1 MHENSPP
8 LNPTPP
14 EPTHPWRP
22 PSLDALLRSTNGA
35 TLVAAFGRPAA
46 AECLRDA
53 IQAAREAGGADD
65 VALLGDAALRLAAR
79 RAHSIQPVFNL
90 TGAVLHTNLGRAP
103 LADAAVDAMRRAA
116 GFVNLEYDLGKG
128 RRGERDSHVAKWLT
142 TLTGAEAGLVV
153 NNNAA
158 AVMAVLNTLSR
169 GKEAIISRGELV
181 EIGGAFRMP
190 EVMVRAGVKLREVG
204 ATNRTHLRDYED
216 AITDKTAMIVRVRPS
231 NYAITG
237 FTSSVPE
244 KELAALAKAN
254 GVIFY
259 DELGAG
265 ALVDFRQWGLPYER
279 TVQEALSDGAD
290 IVSFSG
296 DKLLGGPQAG
306 LIVGRADLVKRVAKN
321 PLKRALRLDKA
332 TLAALE
338 ATLQLY
344 DDPDS
349 LAQSLPSIR
358 LLARQAA
365 DIMPVA
371 GRIAKALADIAGGW
385 QIAVEDCASQIGSG
399 ALPVDMLP
407 SAAVTMTLAD
417 NVKRGRGRKLDRL
430 AAAFRALPQPVIGRI
445 AEDRFWLDC
454 RCLEDEAGFIA
465 QLPELL
471 VP

>member
-1 MHENSPP
+1 MQDDAHSP
-8 LNPTPP
+8 
-14 EPTHPWRP
+14 PWRP
-22 PSLDALLRSTNGA
+22 RSLDALLRSASGA
-35 TLVAAFGRPAA
+35 DLVATFGRQAVTA
-46 AECLRDA
+46 CLRDA
-53 IQAAREAGGADD
+53 IGAARTAGGCSDA
-65 VALLGDAALRLAAR
+65 ALLGDAALRLAKR
-79 RAHSIQPVFNL
+79 RALSIKPVFNL

-103 LADAAVDAMRRAA
+103 LADAAINAMQQAS
-116 GFVNLEYDLGKG
+116 GFVNLEYVLGKG
-128 RRGERDSHVAKWLT
+128 RRGERDSHITKWLT

-158 AVMAVLNTLSR
+158 AVIAVLNTLSR

-204 ATNRTHLRDYED
+204 ATNRTHLKDYED
-216 AITDKTAMIVRVRPS
+216 AITDKTAMIIRVRPS

-254 GVIFY
+254 EIIFY

-279 TVQEALSDGAD
+279 TVQEALRDGAD

-306 LIVGRADLVKRVAKN
+306 MVVGRTDLIKRVAEN

-332 TLAALE
+332 TLAALT

-349 LAQSLPSIR
+349 LAERLPSIR
-358 LLARQAA
+358 LLTRKIDDIRPTANRVADALRPFAA
-365 DIMPVA
+365 NWIVA
-371 GRIAKALADIAGGW
+371 E
-385 QIAVEDCASQIGSG
+385 EDCASQIGSG

-407 SAAVTMTLAD
+407 STAVTMA
-417 NVKRGRGRKLDRL
+417 VPEAVARGRGRRLHRL

-465 QLPELL
+465 QLRELQ

>member
-1 MHENSPP
+1 MQHDAHSPS
-8 LNPTPP
+8 
-14 EPTHPWRP
+14 WRP
-22 PSLDALLRSTNGA
+22 RSLDALLRSASGA
-35 TLVAAFGRPAA
+35 DLVATFGRQAVTG
-46 AECLRDA
+46 CLRDA
-53 IQAAREAGGADD
+53 IEAARTAGGCSDAE
-65 VALLGDAALRLAAR
+65 LLGDAALRLAKR
-79 RAHSIQPVFNL
+79 RALSIKPVFNL

-103 LADAAVDAMRRAA
+103 LADSAISAMQQAS
-116 GFVNLEYDLGKG
+116 GFVNLEYVLGKG
-128 RRGERDSHVAKWLT
+128 QRGERDSHITKWLI

-158 AVMAVLNTLSR
+158 AVIAVLNTLSR

-204 ATNRTHLRDYED
+204 ATNRTHLKDYED

-254 GVIFY
+254 EIIFY

-279 TVQEALSDGAD
+279 TVQEALRDGAD

-306 LIVGRADLVKRVAKN
+306 MIVGRTDLINRVSKN

-332 TLAALE
+332 TLAALA

-349 LAQSLPSIR
+349 LAEHLPSIR
-358 LLARQAA
+358 LLARKID
-365 DIMPVA
+365 DISPIANRVA
-371 GRIAKALADIAGGW
+371 EALRPIATNW
-385 QIAVEDCASQIGSG
+385 TIAVEECASQIGSG

-407 SAAVTMTLAD
+407 STAVTIA
-417 NVKRGRGRKLDRL
+417 VPEAVARGRGRRLDRL

-454 RCLEDEAGFIA
+454 RCLEHEAGFIK
-465 QLPELL
+465 QLGELR

>member
-1 MHENSPP
+1 MND
-8 LNPTPP
+8 TPKTP
-14 EPTHPWRP
+14 SWRP
-22 PSLDALLRSTNGA
+22 PSLDALLRSPDGA
-35 TLVAAFGRPAA
+35 DLVATFGRQAA
-46 AECLRDA
+46 TACLRDA
-53 IQAAREAGGADD
+53 IQAARENGGAENS
-65 VALLGDAALRLAAR
+65 ALLGDTALRLAKR
-79 RAHSIQPVFNL
+79 RALSIKPVFNL

-103 LADAAVDAMRRAA
+103 LADSAITAMQQAS
-116 GFVNLEYDLGKG
+116 GFVNLEYDLAKG
-128 RRGERDSHVAKWLT
+128 RRGERDSHIAGWLT
-142 TLTGAEAGLVV
+142 SLTGAEAGLVV

-190 EVMVRAGVKLREVG
+190 EVMARAGVKLREVG
-204 ATNRTHLRDYED
+204 ATNRTHLRDYEE
-216 AITDKTAMIVRVRPS
+216 AINEKTAMIVRVRPS

-254 GVIFY
+254 DVIFY

-279 TVQEALSDGAD
+279 TVQEALGDGTD

-306 LIVGRADLVKRVAKN
+306 MIVGRADLVKRVAKN

-332 TLAALE
+332 TLAALA

-344 DDPDS
+344 DDPDT
-349 LAQSLPSIR
+349 LAEKLPSIR
-358 LLARQAA
+358 LLALAVDAIRPTA
-365 DIMPVA
+365 DRMAEALRPM
-371 GRIAKALADIAGGW
+371 AKDWI
-385 QIAVEDCASQIGSG
+385 ITVEDCASQIGSG

-407 SAAVTMTLAD
+407 SAAVTMALPETIT
-417 NVKRGRGRKLDRL
+417 RGRGRRLERL
-430 AAAFRALPQPVIGRI
+430 AAAFRTLPRPVIGRI

-454 RCLEDEAGFIA
+454 RCLEDEAGFA
-465 QLPELL
+465 GQLQELQ

>member
-1 MHENSPP
+1 MQ
-8 LNPTPP
+8 
-14 EPTHPWRP
+14 
-22 PSLDALLRSTNGA
+22 
-35 TLVAAFGRPAA
+35 
-46 AECLRDA
+46 
-53 IQAAREAGGADD
+53 QA
-65 VALLGDAALRLAAR
+65 
-79 RAHSIQPVFNL
+79 S
-90 TGAVLHTNLGRAP
+90 
-103 LADAAVDAMRRAA
+103 
-116 GFVNLEYDLGKG
+116 GFVNLEYVLGKG
-128 RRGERDSHVAKWLT
+128 RRGERDSHITKWLT
-142 TLTGAEAGLVV
+142 ILTGAEAGLVV

-158 AVMAVLNTLSR
+158 AVIAVLNTLSR

-204 ATNRTHLRDYED
+204 ATNRTHLKDYEN

-244 KELAALAKAN
+244 KELATLTKAN
-254 GVIFY
+254 DIIFY

-279 TVQEALSDGAD
+279 TVQEALRDGAD

-306 LIVGRADLVKRVAKN
+306 MIVGKTDLIKRVAKN

-332 TLAALE
+332 TLAALA

-349 LAQSLPSIR
+349 LAERLPSIR
-358 LLARQAA
+358 LLARKVDDIRPTANRVADSLRPFAA
-365 DIMPVA
+365 NWIV
-371 GRIAKALADIAGGW
+371 
-385 QIAVEDCASQIGSG
+385 AVEDCASQIGSG

-407 SAAVTMTLAD
+407 SNAVTMA
-417 NVKRGRGRKLDRL
+417 VPEAVARGRGRRLDRL

-465 QLPELL
+465 QLGELQ

>member
-1 MHENSPP
+1 MQDDAQSPS
-8 LNPTPP
+8 
-14 EPTHPWRP
+14 WRP
-22 PSLDALLRSTNGA
+22 PSLDALLRSASGA
-35 TLVAAFGRPAA
+35 DLVAIFGRQASAA
-46 AECLRDA
+46 CLRDA
-53 IQAAREAGGADD
+53 IQAARTAGGSDD
-65 VALLGDAALRLAAR
+65 AALLGDAALCLAKR
-79 RAHSIQPVFNL
+79 RALSIKPVFNL

-103 LADAAVDAMRRAA
+103 LADTAISAMQQAS
-116 GFVNLEYDLGKG
+116 GFVNLEYDLAKG
-128 RRGERDSHVAKWLT
+128 RRGERDSHITEWLT

-204 ATNRTHLRDYED
+204 ATNRTHLKDYED

-254 GVIFY
+254 DVIFY

-279 TVQEALSDGAD
+279 TVQETLSDGAD

-306 LIVGRADLVKRVAKN
+306 MIVGRADLIKRVAKN

-332 TLAALE
+332 TLAALA

-349 LAQSLPSIR
+349 VAEQLPSIR
-358 LLARQAA
+358 LLARKVDDIRQTANRMA
-365 DIMPVA
+365 DALRPLVA
-371 GRIAKALADIAGGW
+371 QW
-385 QIAVEDCASQIGSG
+385 AVQVEGCASQIGSG

-407 SAAVTMTLAD
+407 SAAVTMTVPEAIM
-417 NVKRGRGRKLDRL
+417 RGRGRRLDRL

-465 QLPELL
+465 QLGELQ

>member
-1 MHENSPP
+1 MQDDAQSPS
-8 LNPTPP
+8 
-14 EPTHPWRP
+14 WRP
-22 PSLDALLRSTNGA
+22 PSLDALLRSASGTD
-35 TLVAAFGRPAA
+35 LVATFGRQASSA
-46 AECLRDA
+46 CLRDA
-53 IQAAREAGGADD
+53 IQAARTAGGADD
-65 VALLGDAALRLAAR
+65 AALLGDTALRLAKR
-79 RAHSIQPVFNL
+79 RALSIKPVFNL

-103 LADAAVDAMRRAA
+103 LADAAISAMQQAS
-116 GFVNLEYDLGKG
+116 GFVNLEYDLAKG
-128 RRGERDSHVAKWLT
+128 RRGERDSHITEWLT
-142 TLTGAEAGLVV
+142 KLTGAEAGLVV

-204 ATNRTHLRDYED
+204 ATNRTHLKDYED

-254 GVIFY
+254 DVIFY

-306 LIVGRADLVKRVAKN
+306 MIVGRADLIKRVAKN

-332 TLAALE
+332 TLAALA

-349 LAQSLPSIR
+349 VAERLPSIR
-358 LLARQAA
+358 LLARKIDDIRPTANRMA
-365 DIMPVA
+365 D
-371 GRIAKALADIAGGW
+371 ALRPLATNWAV
-385 QIAVEDCASQIGSG
+385 QVEDCASQIGSG

-407 SAAVTMTLAD
+407 SSAVTMTVPKA
-417 NVKRGRGRKLDRL
+417 VTRGRGRRLDRL

-445 AEDRFWLDC
+445 ADDRFWLDC

-465 QLPELL
+465 QLGELQ
-471 VP
+471 VS